1 MRKVSRILF
10 LVGGII
16 NFVSAA
22 ALFISSI
29 VCIVLAMPFMDDL
42 YIEGMNYGAS
52 GANVDAGLIA
62 IKSFLITFAVFGIF
76 YAVVCLVGGFKALEA
91 RKSEERKAS
100 IIAIV
105 FGALTNEVILVAAIL
120 STIAITRK
128 NNREKQIEAK

>member
-1 MRKVSRILF
+1 MRKVSKILL

-16 NFVSAA
+16 NFVSAG
-22 ALFISSI
+22 ALFLSSI
-29 VCIVLAMPFMDDL
+29 VCIVLAMPFMDDI
-42 YIEGMNYGAS
+42 YKEGLS
-52 GANVDAGLIA
+52 FSSNVDASLIFL
-62 IKSFLITFAVFGIF
+62 KSFLISFAVFGILF
-76 YAVVCLVGGFKALEA
+76 AVLCLVGGFKALEA

-105 FGALTNEVILVAAIL
+105 FGTLTNEVILVAAIL